1 MDNVSEPVVA
11 GTDRELAI
19 DTLPPDEIREQ
30 VVTLMKQDMKVESV
44 TEETAVS
51 FEVWDFAGQQL
62 YYASHPVFLTSRA
75 IYLLVCNL
83 SKSLHDT
90 SKPSVR
96 QGSHDI
102 SLDNL
107 NGETNLENLLSWLST
122 VHSVT
127 EMRKKTCD
135 NAEEKLPHLRPP
147 VIIVGTHADQ
157 PYEEIAAMKSDIQE
171 GIAGKEYEGHVVRPI
186 FSIDNTARLLQR
198 KIKNKFFRRDKNIDN
213 IQALRDKIEEVLKQE
228 PYMGEDIPV
237 R

>member
-1 MDNVSEPVVA
+1 M
-11 GTDRELAI
+11 G
-19 DTLPPDEIREQ
+19 
-30 VVTLMKQDMKVESV
+30 
-44 TEETAVS
+44 
-51 FEVWDFAGQQL
+51 
-62 YYASHPVFLTSRA
+62 
-75 IYLLVCNL
+75 
-83 SKSLHDT
+83 
-90 SKPSVR
+90 
-96 QGSHDI
+96 
-102 SLDNL
+102 
-107 NGETNLENLLSWLST
+107 LST
-122 VHSVT
+122 VHSVK

-157 PYEEIAAMKSDIQE
+157 PYEDIATMKSDIQE

-213 IQALRDKIEEVLKQE
+213 IQALREKIEEVLKQE